1 LATQKSHPS
10 TPGRT
15 SMSGPTQTLLI
26 ESEDARVHC
35 AVLNVRP
42 DTDHLTPP
50 TPPPA
55 GNVVVRNADRPC
67 QKQRLPAP
75 SGPNSVPTRRTPAPS
90 SGPRTPRGACST
102 GSPQTRAG
110 RTGQRSTLEHHPTHS
125 PATREWATDP
135 GAGAALHHPR
145 KGRR

>member
-42 DTDHLTPP
+42 DTDH
-50 TPPPA
+50 TPPPDPHTHRHA
-55 GNVVVRNADRPC
+55 AVR
-67 QKQRLPAP
+67 QKVGPDTRSQHPVPRMARSLRTQQRAYEPNPTVRLP
-75 SGPNSVPTRRTPAPS
+75 STHTRRHAVLGARDAGRPNWSAFHPRAP
-90 SGPRTPRGACST
+90 
-102 GSPQTRAG
+102 PQT
-110 RTGQRSTLEHHPTHS
+110 
-125 PATREWATDP
+125 PATRRD
-135 GAGAALHHPR
+135 
-145 KGRR
+145 